1 MRWKGE
7 RQSTNVEDR
16 RGMSTGKKVVGGGIG
31 TLVIAVI
38 IILLGGDPQS
48 FLQNLGGGTQTE
60 DTRTSAIE
68 LTEHQKEMGQ
78 FVSVVLGY
86 TEDVWGE
93 IFKQNGLEYRQP
105 KLVLFS
111 GNIESACGY
120 AAAATGPFYCPSDE
134 KVYIDLDF
142 LEKLQDQLG
151 AQGDFAAAYIIAH
164 EVGHHVQN
172 LLGTLDKANE
182 EKRGLSEAEANKIS
196 VRVELQ
202 ADFLAGIWAHYA
214 QQMKNILEEGDIKE
228 AMNAAE
234 AVGDDRLQKQSQGY
248 IVPDSFTHGTSKQRE
263 AWFMKGFKTGD
274 ISKGEI

>member
-16 RGMSTGKKVVGGGIG
+16 RGMSTGKKVIGGGIG
-31 TLVIAVI
+31 TLVIALI
-38 IILLGGDPQS
+38 ILLLGGDPQS

-60 DTRTSAIE
+60 DTRTTNIE
-68 LTEHQKEMGQ
+68 LTEHQKEMGE

-93 IFKQNGLEYRQP
+93 IFRQSGLEYRQP

-111 GNIESACGY
+111 SSVESACGY
-120 AAAATGPFYCPSDE
+120 AAAATGPFYCPEDE

-142 LEKLQDQLG
+142 LETLQSQLG

-172 LLGTLDKANE
+172 LLGTLAKADE
-182 EKRGLSEAEANKIS
+182 AKRGLSEEEANRIS
-196 VRVELQ
+196 VKVELQ

-214 QQMKNILEEGDIKE
+214 QQMKNILEAGDIQE

-234 AVGDDRLQKQSQGY
+234 AVGDDRLQKRSQGY
-248 IVPDSFTHGTSKQRE
+248 VVPDSFTHGTSKQRE
-263 AWFMKGFKTGD
+263 TWFMTGFNSGD
-274 ISKGEI
+274 ISKGKI

>member
-1 MRWKGE
+1 
-7 RQSTNVEDR
+7 N
-16 RGMSTGKKVVGGGIG
+16 
-31 TLVIAVI
+31 
-38 IILLGGDPQS
+38 
-48 FLQNLGGGTQTE
+48 
-60 DTRTSAIE
+60 IE
-68 LTEHQKEMGQ
+68 LTEHQKEMGE

-93 IFKQNGLEYRQP
+93 IFRQNGLEYRQP

-111 GNIESACGY
+111 DNIESQCGY
-120 AAAATGPFYCPSDE
+120 AAAATGPFYCPTDE

-142 LEKLQDQLG
+142 LEKLQSQLG

-182 EKRGLSEAEANKIS
+182 AKSGVSEAEANKIS
-196 VRVELQ
+196 VKVELQ

-214 QQMKNILEEGDIKE
+214 QQMKNILEAGDIQE

-248 IVPDSFTHGTSKQRE
+248 VVPDSFTHGTSKQRE
-263 AWFMKGFKTGD
+263 TWFMTGFNTGD

>member
-16 RGMSTGKKVVGGGIG
+16 RGMSTGKKVIGGGIG
-31 TLVIAVI
+31 TLVIAI
-38 IILLGGDPQS
+38 IILLLGGDPQS
-48 FLQNLGGGTQTE
+48 FLQSLGGGTQTE
-60 DTRTSAIE
+60 DTRAGNIE
-68 LTEHQKEMGQ
+68 LTEHQKEMGE

-93 IFKQNGLEYRQP
+93 IFRQNGLEYRQP

-111 GNIESACGY
+111 DNIESQCGY
-120 AAAATGPFYCPSDE
+120 AAAATGPFYCPTDE

-142 LEKLQDQLG
+142 LEKLQSQLG

-182 EKRGLSEAEANKIS
+182 AKSGVSEAEANKIS
-196 VRVELQ
+196 VKVELQ

-214 QQMKNILEEGDIKE
+214 QQMKNILEAGDIQE

-248 IVPDSFTHGTSKQRE
+248 VVPDSFTHGTSKQRE
-263 AWFMKGFKTGD
+263 TWFMTGFNTGD

>member
-31 TLVIAVI
+31 TLVIAII

-48 FLQNLGGGTQTE
+48 FLQNLGGDTQTE
-60 DTRTSAIE
+60 DTRTSTIE

-93 IFKQNGLEYRQP
+93 IFKQNELEYRQP

-142 LEKLQDQLG
+142 LEKLQEQLG
-151 AQGDFAAAYIIAH
+151 AQGDFAVAYIIAH

-172 LLGTLDKANE
+172 LLGGLDKANE

-214 QQMKNILEEGDIKE
+214 QQMKNILEDGDIQE

-234 AVGDDRLQKQSQGY
+234 AVGDDRLEKQSQGY
-248 IVPDSFTHGTSKQRE
+248 VVPDSFTHGTSKQRE
-263 AWFMKGFKTGD
+263 AWFMKEFKTGD

>member
-16 RGMSTGKKVVGGGIG
+16 RGMSTGKKVIGGGIG
-31 TLVIAVI
+31 TLVIAI
-38 IILLGGDPQS
+38 IILLLGGDPQN

-60 DTRTSAIE
+60 DTRTANIE
-68 LTEHQKEMGQ
+68 LTEHQKEMGE

-93 IFKQNGLEYRQP
+93 IFRQNGLEYRQP

-111 GNIESACGY
+111 DNIESQCGY

-142 LEKLQDQLG
+142 LEKLQSQLG

-182 EKRGLSEAEANKIS
+182 AKSRVSEAEANKIS
-196 VRVELQ
+196 VKVELQ

-214 QQMKNILEEGDIKE
+214 QQMKNILEAGDIQE
-228 AMNAAE
+228 AMSAAE

-248 IVPDSFTHGTSKQRE
+248 VVPDSFTHGTSKQRE
-263 AWFMKGFKTGD
+263 TWFMTGFNTGD

>member
-60 DTRTSAIE
+60 DTRTSTIE

-214 QQMKNILEEGDIKE
+214 QQMKNILEEGDIQE

-248 IVPDSFTHGTSKQRE
+248 VVPDSFTHGTSKQRE

>member
-1 MRWKGE
+1 
-7 RQSTNVEDR
+7 
-16 RGMSTGKKVVGGGIG
+16 
-31 TLVIAVI
+31 
-38 IILLGGDPQS
+38 
-48 FLQNLGGGTQTE
+48 
-60 DTRTSAIE
+60 
-68 LTEHQKEMGQ
+68 
-78 FVSVVLGY
+78 
-86 TEDVWGE
+86 
-93 IFKQNGLEYRQP
+93 RQP

-111 GNIESACGY
+111 DNIESQCGY
-120 AAAATGPFYCPSDE
+120 AAAATGPFYCPTDE

-142 LEKLQDQLG
+142 LEKLQSQLG

-182 EKRGLSEAEANKIS
+182 AKSGVSEAEANKIS
-196 VRVELQ
+196 VKVELQ

-214 QQMKNILEEGDIKE
+214 QQMKNILEAGDIQE

-248 IVPDSFTHGTSKQRE
+248 VVPDSFTHGTSKQRE
-263 AWFMKGFKTGD
+263 TWFMTGFNTGD

>member
-16 RGMSTGKKVVGGGIG
+16 RGMSTGKKVIGGGIG
-31 TLVIAVI
+31 TLVIALI
-38 IILLGGDPQS
+38 ILLLGGDPQS

-60 DTRTSAIE
+60 DTRTTNIE
-68 LTEHQKEMGQ
+68 LTEHQKEMGE

-93 IFKQNGLEYRQP
+93 IFRQSGLEYRQP

-111 GNIESACGY
+111 SSVESACGY
-120 AAAATGPFYCPSDE
+120 AAAATGPFYCPEDE

-142 LEKLQDQLG
+142 LESLQSQLG

-172 LLGTLDKANE
+172 LLGTLAKADE
-182 EKRGLSEAEANKIS
+182 AKRGLSEEEANRIS
-196 VRVELQ
+196 VKVELQ

-214 QQMKNILEEGDIKE
+214 QQMKNILEAGDIQE

-234 AVGDDRLQKQSQGY
+234 AVGDDRLQKRSQGY
-248 IVPDSFTHGTSKQRE
+248 VVPDSFTHGTSKQRE
-263 AWFMKGFKTGD
+263 TWFMTGFNSGD
-274 ISKGEI
+274 ISKGKI